1 MLSKILSLN
10 KGLFQHFF
18 LNNLIFMAINI
29 ICTFFLLP
37 FGYILMTY
45 SEGGPMYGAASHLLG
60 MDATILSVFLVGT
73 LFYGVLSGLGMTYFL
88 KNEDASDFMHSLPF
102 KRHQIL
108 AHMLAAFTATVAINL
123 IINGVILSLFSLHFQ
138 DITAGKIF
146 DWVILTLIVSMFSF
160 IFTLFVGQLINHY
173 FGHLVLT
180 ALLLMLPV
188 IFHSLATGIYNNL
201 FRGAT
206 ILDVDPGQE
215 KVFTLSENL
224 TFPVGMVNHIVD
236 RIDWLYFGIAM
247 LVACILLA
255 STYFLYERRRNERI
269 VHSFQRS
276 WLEWAFITLVVLLGV
291 MVAGTIFTAGVQNL
305 LIIAIIYIMSF
316 LIIYLLAQAVN
327 QRSPRVRLNFRAMA
341 LTFLVVALI
350 LAATYAYG
358 KWQEGYVPD
367 VNQVASVNMET
378 EMSDEMRPQ
387 LKSYVT
393 DPAYI
398 KEVVRLHHEIID
410 HNAKDSYGSFSVT
423 YKMKDGTLQHR
434 TYSDLSEEQ
443 FKQASALVDNKNY
456 TKAIAAGYNWADLK
470 SYSVNIQN
478 AENDI
483 RTIKPGENTEF
494 LTALKADMAVANT
507 ENSAVRISSSSVFIS
522 LDRLDGRY
530 AEFNLSPYHHHL
542 IDYMM
547 KNKMIDQP
555 SDIFKADEYYRLNV
569 KSHYFDGQTTVDEN
583 ELKKLQ
589 KIKVTQQAFNQAL
602 NKGSADIEGDD
613 IYAVGK
619 DGFFAI
625 IKMNKEV
632 K

>member
-18 LNNLIFMAINI
+18 FNNLIFMAINI

-45 SEGGPMYGAASHLLG
+45 SEDGQMYSTNSHLLG
-60 MDATILSVFLVGT
+60 MDAAILSIFLVGT
-73 LFYGVLSGLGMTYFL
+73 LFYGVLSALGMTYFL

-108 AHMLAAFTATVAINL
+108 AHMLAAFTVTVAINL
-123 IINGVILSLFSLHFQ
+123 IINGVILSLFSLHFK

-146 DWVILTLIVSMFSF
+146 DWVILTLIVSLFSF

-188 IFHSLATGIYNNL
+188 LFHSLATGIYNNL

-206 ILDVDPGQE
+206 ILDFDPGQE
-215 KVFTLSENL
+215 KVYTLSENL

-247 LVACILLA
+247 LVACLLLA
-255 STYFLYERRRNERI
+255 LTYFLYERRRNERI

-291 MVAGTIFTAGVQNL
+291 MVSGTIFTAGVQNL
-305 LIIAIIYIMSF
+305 LIIAIIYILSF

-327 QRSPRVRLNFRAMA
+327 QRSPRVRLNVRAMA

-378 EMSDEMRPQ
+378 EMSEEMRPH

-398 KEVVRLHHEIID
+398 KEVVTLHHEIID

-443 FKQASALVDNKNY
+443 FKQASKLVDNKIY
-456 TKAIAAGYNWADLK
+456 AKAIAAGYDWADLK
-470 SYSVNIQN
+470 NDTVNI
-478 AENDI
+478 DI
-483 RTIKPGENTEF
+483 DEGDTQVIEPKYNSEFIK
-494 LTALKADMAVANT
+494 ALKADMAE
-507 ENSAVRISSSSVFIS
+507 ENIEKSSVRLSSSGILVSFS
-522 LDRLDGRY
+522 QTSRY

-569 KSHYFDGQTTVDEN
+569 KPDHFDGQTTVDDTEMKK
-583 ELKKLQ
+583 LKKT
-589 KIKVTQQAFNQAL
+589 KVTQQAFNQAL
-602 NKGSADIEGDD
+602 NEGSADIEGDD